1 MTSKV
6 QEISPEETKE
16 KSLFESLKSQ
26 VEQLKLLASE
36 KHQKGLYDDAIH
48 IYNKALKEIQDQ
60 ESSFK
65 FLSTSILLLKTALW
79 NNIALCY
86 KQLQNTDG
94 ELEFCSRVIDYWD
107 ALVGLGHG
115 LMVAKAFARRGF
127 CYEKEEKLKRAK
139 EDFLQVRG
147 LNPADVEATN
157 ALRRIE

>member
-1 MTSKV
+1 MTITRSSYTVLDVEEESEDEEEKQEEDESVLDVSDKVTSKV

-26 VEQLKLLASE
+26 IEQLKLSASE

-48 IYNKALKEIQDQ
+48 IYNKALKAIQDQ

-94 ELEFCSRVIDYWD
+94 ELEFCSRVID
-107 ALVGLGHG
+107 H
-115 LMVAKAFARRGF
+115 
-127 CYEKEEKLKRAK
+127 
-139 EDFLQVRG
+139 
-147 LNPADVEATN
+147 
-157 ALRRIE
+157 